1 MERSRN
7 NPSPLSVDDFSDSPM
22 FSNLSAVVSNK
33 EVLTVSEL
41 NQALSQLVEAT
52 FPLLWISGE
61 VSSFTRA
68 ASGHWYFTLKDDD
81 SQIRAVMFRGRT
93 RLVEFTP
100 KLGDH
105 IEVRATLSL
114 YMARGEFQLNV
125 ESIRH
130 AGAGNRYEAFL
141 RMKARLEMEGVFD
154 SGRKR
159 RIPVFVKTVG
169 LITSPQAAALR
180 DVITTL
186 ARRVPHVQVILYP
199 APVQGTDAAV
209 KIAEAIAVASD
220 WAECDA
226 LIVCRGGGSLED
238 LWNFNE
244 EPVARAI
251 AACQIPVIS
260 GIGHETDF
268 TIADF
273 AADVRAPTPTGAA
286 ELVSRSRD
294 DWVDVLASF
303 AGQMTRLMDRHLQQA
318 MLHTDMLSRRLVS
331 PIAYIQRERLQL
343 KALTVRLSL
352 QQSDIRTM
360 RYQLES
366 RAERLASAMRNIL
379 SEQQQKVGSLSAQ
392 LELLNPQRILD
403 RGYAIMQNE
412 HGRIVRSPAEIPIK
426 RPMSVRLAGGSADI
440 VVDSVQPILS

>member
-1 MERSRN
+1 MEPSRN
-7 NPSPLSVDDFSDSPM
+7 SLSPSAVDGFSGPPM
-22 FSNLSAVVSNK
+22 PSNLSSAVSNRD
-33 EVLTVSEL
+33 VLTVSEL
-41 NQALSQLVEAT
+41 NQTLSQLVEAA

-81 SQIRAVMFRGRT
+81 SQIRAVMFRGRA
-93 RLVEFTP
+93 RLAEFTP

-105 IEVRATLSL
+105 IEVRATLSM

-141 RMKARLEMEGVFD
+141 RMKARLEAEGLFD
-154 SGRKR
+154 PGRKR
-159 RIPVFVKTVG
+159 RIPVFVQTVG
-169 LITSPQAAALR
+169 LVTSPQAAALR
-180 DVITTL
+180 DVMTTL
-186 ARRVPHVQVILYP
+186 ARRAPHVQVILYP
-199 APVQGTDAAV
+199 APVQGVDAAG
-209 KIAEAIAVASD
+209 KIAEAIATASD
-220 WAECDA
+220 RAECDA

-238 LWNFNE
+238 LWSFNE

-251 AACQIPVIS
+251 AACRIPVIS
-260 GIGHETDF
+260 GVGHETDF

-294 DWVDVLASF
+294 DWMAVLSAV
-303 AGQMTRLMDRHLQQA
+303 AGQMMRLMDRQLQQA

-331 PIAYIQRERLQL
+331 PTAYIQRERLRL
-343 KALTVRLSL
+343 KALAVRLSSR
-352 QQSDIRTM
+352 QPDIRTM
-360 RYQLES
+360 GYQLGS
-366 RAERLASAMRNIL
+366 RTERLVSAMRNAL
-379 SEQQQKVGSLSAQ
+379 SGRQQKVVSLSAQ

-403 RGYAIMQNE
+403 RGYAIMQDE
-412 HGRIVRSPAEIPIK
+412 HGRVVRSPADIPVK
-426 RPMSVRLAGGSADI
+426 RPVSVRLADGSADI
-440 VVDSVQPILS
+440 VVDSVQPTLS

>member
-1 MERSRN
+1 MGPSRN
-7 NPSPLSVDDFSDSPM
+7 SLSPSTVDGFSGSLMP
-22 FSNLSAVVSNK
+22 SNLSSAVSNR

-41 NQALSQLVEAT
+41 NQTLSQLIEAA

-81 SQIRAVMFRGRT
+81 SQIRAVMFRGRA
-93 RLVEFTP
+93 RLAEFTP

-105 IEVRATLSL
+105 IEVRATLSM
-114 YMARGEFQLNV
+114 YMARGEIQLNV

-141 RMKARLEMEGVFD
+141 RMKARLEAEGLFD
-154 SGRKR
+154 PGRKR
-159 RIPVFVKTVG
+159 RIPVFVQTVG
-169 LITSPQAAALR
+169 LVTSPQAAALR
-180 DVITTL
+180 DVMTTL
-186 ARRVPHVQVILYP
+186 ARRAPHVQVILYP
-199 APVQGTDAAV
+199 APVQGADAAG
-209 KIAEAIAVASD
+209 KIAEAIAMASD
-220 WAECDA
+220 RAECDA

-238 LWNFNE
+238 LWSFNE

-251 AACQIPVIS
+251 AACRIPVIS
-260 GIGHETDF
+260 GVGHETDF

-294 DWVDVLASF
+294 DWMDALSTV
-303 AGQMTRLMDRHLQQA
+303 AGQMARLMDRQLQQA

-331 PIAYIQRERLQL
+331 PAAYIQRERLRL
-343 KALTVRLSL
+343 KALAVRLSSR
-352 QQSDIRTM
+352 QPDIQTM
-360 RYQLES
+360 GYQLES
-366 RAERLASAMRNIL
+366 RTGRLVSAMRNAL
-379 SEQQQKVGSLSAQ
+379 SGRQQKVASLSAQ

-403 RGYAIMQNE
+403 RGYAIMQDE
-412 HGRIVRSPAEIPIK
+412 HGRVVRSPADIPVK
-426 RPMSVRLAGGSADI
+426 RPVSVRLADGCADI
-440 VVDSVQPILS
+440 VVDSVQPTLS

>member
-1 MERSRN
+1 MERSRS
-7 NPSPLSVDDFSDSPM
+7 NPSPLSVDDFSDSFM
-22 FSNLSAVVSNK
+22 FSNLSAVVSNR

-41 NQALSQLVEAT
+41 NQALSQLVETT

-93 RLVEFTP
+93 HLAEFTP

-141 RMKARLEMEGVFD
+141 RMKARLETEGVFD
-154 SGRKR
+154 SGRKH

-169 LITSPQAAALR
+169 VVTSPQAAALR
-180 DVITTL
+180 DVMTTL

-209 KIAEAIAVASD
+209 KIAEAIVVASD
-220 WAECDA
+220 RAECDA

-294 DWVDVLASF
+294 DWVDVLTSF
-303 AGQMTRLMDRHLQQA
+303 AGQMARLMDRHLQQA
-318 MLHTDMLSRRLVS
+318 MLHTDMLFRRLVS
-331 PIAYIQRERLQL
+331 PAAYIQRERLQL
-343 KALTVRLSL
+343 KALTIRLAS
-352 QQSDIRTM
+352 QHPDIRTM
-360 RYQLES
+360 EYQLES
-366 RAERLASAMRNIL
+366 RAERLVSAMRNVL
-379 SEQQQKVGSLSAQ
+379 SGRQQKVSSLSAQ

-403 RGYAIMQNE
+403 RGYAIIQDE
-412 HGRIVRSPAEIPIK
+412 HGQIVRSPAEIPIK